1 MFQKNIGKAP
11 IVNIDKHNNI
21 KKFFNCKIKY
31 INIILLYILMDNDN
45 EIFAISGESITLN
58 QINANLDVLTNNIYS
73 MMNMGNSQVPSL
85 LQPQLPNTNN
95 TSNLFQNLFQ
105 TPIVLQHPPS
115 IFNRTNSNLNTIIQQ
130 SFSEKNKF
138 KNILSKEG
146 QDLIVFDT
154 FTPEKYTT
162 IKCPITQAPFEVND
176 SIAVLPCKHVFDKDS
191 IMEWL
196 NNENALCPVC
206 RYKLPNKEV
215 KINNNEETENVD
227 TYGNNEPE
235 LPSDI
240 EWTNN
245 PLYEPPTHLA
255 DISEN
260 IDNLWNSFV
269 TDIDNTLNDISNNIT
284 DNSNNAFDN
293 SNNAFGTFG
302 TGSTNMRISMR
313 NYNRYIRNLSIPQ
326 TPITNSRPLEN
337 RFYRSL
343 LSNLISNNEEE
354 EERQIQRA
362 IIASLQEDISNN
374 QTD

>member
-1 MFQKNIGKAP
+1 MN
-11 IVNIDKHNNI
+11 
-21 KKFFNCKIKY
+21 
-31 INIILLYILMDNDN
+31 NDN

-58 QINANLDVLTNNIYS
+58 QINADLDVLTNNIYS

-85 LQPQLPNTNN
+85 LQPQLSNTNN
-95 TSNLFQNLFQ
+95 TSNLFQTLFQ
-105 TPIVLQHPPS
+105 TPIVLQNQPS

-138 KNILSKEG
+138 KNILSKDG
-146 QDLIVFDT
+146 RDLIVFDT

-162 IKCPITQAPFEVND
+162 VKCPITQAPFEVND
-176 SIAVLPCKHVFDKDS
+176 SIAVLPCKHVFDKES

-206 RYKLPNKEV
+206 RYKLPSKEV
-215 KINNNEETENVD
+215 KINNNEEIENVD
-227 TYGNNEPE
+227 ISGNNEPE
-235 LPSDI
+235 LMSDI

-245 PLYEPPTHLA
+245 PLYEPPTHQV
-255 DISEN
+255 DISQN

-284 DNSNNAFDN
+284 DNSNNEFDN
-293 SNNAFGTFG
+293 SNNEFDNSNNEFGTFG
-302 TGSTNMRISMR
+302 MGRANTRISMR
-313 NYNRYIRNLSIPQ
+313 NYNRYIRNFPNTQ
-326 TPITNSRPLEN
+326 TPIVNNRPLEN
-337 RFYRSL
+337 IFYRSL